1 MESNSLPEETYT
13 ATETVNACVTCSNQF
28 AGKFCNRCGEK
39 VISQR
44 ERSIMHFLEGAF
56 HVLTHVD
63 GKIFKNL
70 KLLVTNPGYISK
82 NYAIGRRQPFM
93 KPIPMFFVANLI
105 YFLLPLFQTFNTT
118 LYSQRYSHEYGEVI
132 AGRIERK
139 MEERKMT
146 FDELAKVYN
155 AKTAGYSKL
164 MLILMVPMF
173 GLAFAVLHLRKN
185 KLFADH
191 LLIALE
197 FMCYILFY
205 CTIFF
210 SLIMVTIVYLLQ
222 VMGVNA
228 NSFFNNELYSIVPV
242 ITFAILYFIYR
253 AERTF
258 YEEKIGVAAL
268 KSGLFI
274 FLTIGVVYAYRF
286 ILFYVTISLI

>member
-1 MESNSLPEETYT
+1 MESKPLSEETYAASE
-13 ATETVNACVTCSNQF
+13 ATNVCITCSNQF
-28 AGKFCNRCGEK
+28 IGKFCNRCGEK
-39 VISQR
+39 VISQH

-63 GKIFKNL
+63 GKIFRNL
-70 KLLVTNPGYISK
+70 KFLITNPGYISK

-118 LYSQRYSHEYGEVI
+118 LYSQRYSHKYGEFI

-139 MEERKMT
+139 MEDKKMT

-155 AKTAGYSKL
+155 AKTAGFSKL
-164 MLILMVPMF
+164 LLILMVPMF
-173 GLAFAVLHLRKN
+173 GLAFAVLHVRKN
-185 KLFADH
+185 RLLADH

-205 CTIFF
+205 CTIFLSF
-210 SLIMVTIVYLLQ
+210 IIVAIVYLAQLL
-222 VMGVNA
+222 GSNA
-228 NSFFNNELYSIVPV
+228 NYFFNNELYSLVPV
-242 ITFAILYFIYR
+242 LALAILYFIYR

-258 YEEKIGVAAL
+258 YGEKVWAAAI
-268 KSGLFI
+268 KSVLFI

-286 ILFYVTISLI
+286 ILFHVTISFI

>member
-1 MESNSLPEETYT
+1 MESKPLPEETY
-13 ATETVNACVTCSNQF
+13 AASETVNVCVTCSNEF
-28 AGKFCNRCGEK
+28 VGKFCNRCGEK
-39 VISQR
+39 LISQH
-44 ERSIMHFLEGAF
+44 ERSVLHFLEGAF
-56 HVLTHVD
+56 HVVTHVD

-70 KLLVTNPGYISK
+70 KLLITSPGTISK

-118 LYSQRYSHEYGEVI
+118 LYSQRYSHEYGDFI

-155 AKTAGYSKL
+155 TKTAGYSKL
-164 MLILMVPMF
+164 LLIVMVPMF
-173 GLAFAVLHLRKN
+173 GLAFAALHFYKKKML
-185 KLFADH
+185 ADH

-210 SLIMVTIVYLLQ
+210 SFLVVAIVSLLQ
-222 VMGVNA
+222 VMGVNG
-228 NSFFNNELYSIVPV
+228 NSFFNNEMYSIVPLIV
-242 ITFAILYFIYR
+242 FAILYFIYR

-258 YEEKIGVAAL
+258 YEEKIWVAAI
-268 KSGLFI
+268 KSIIFI
-274 FLTIGVVYAYRF
+274 FCTIAVVYAYRF
-286 ILFYVTISLI
+286 VLFHVTMSFI